1 MLDYRFCFYKVLVL
15 ICVLNLFICI
25 IPLYTIF
32 GIVTD
37 IKYPSKSIGYVVFV
51 GIKLFVR

>member
-15 ICVLNLFICI
+15 LCVFNLFICI